1 MKPVALSLCLGAL
14 SACTTI
20 APATDVPALDQDA
33 QPSAEST
40 IKGVRYV
47 MVSVSDIDQTLEFYG
62 GAIGLDVTQ
71 RYRLNGSHYDPRL
84 VSAQSDDIEVALV
97 KLTNTYLKLVDFDPS
112 DMTRGAPRP
121 ISGPGYTH
129 ICFKSP
135 ATDPAFPKFA
145 AVGIDPISRGDAPVD
160 LFGAG
165 TEYFYG
171 NDLDGTMIEIEIDQ
185 RPRRDDAYWIG
196 HVANVT
202 PDIDRMVAFY
212 ETLLGYPVRRR
223 GALSDNAR
231 ADDIAD
237 IDDLKMQGAWF
248 ATKNIEL
255 EFWQFE
261 RPETPARTMPAK
273 LDSIG
278 YSAIAFEVTDLVAE
292 INRLTEAGVV
302 FANEPKTENG
312 WKSVFAYDPDGTLF
326 ALEQNISADKSESI
340 DDMLWIDPE
349 TF

>member
-1 MKPVALSLCLGAL
+1 MKRLATGLCVAVL

-20 APATDVPALDQDA
+20 APATEAPPTDTEVGINT
-33 QPSAEST
+33 EST

-47 MVSVSDIDQTLEFYG
+47 MVSVSDIDATLDFYG
-62 GAIGLDVTQ
+62 SAISLEVIR
-71 RYRLNGSHYDPRL
+71 RYRVTGDEFGTPLMEQTNDE
-84 VSAQSDDIEVALV
+84 VDVALV
-97 KLTNTYLKLVDFDPS
+97 KLTNTYLKLVDFDLDS
-112 DMTRGAPRP
+112 EESGAPRA
-121 ISGPGYTH
+121 ITGPGYTH

-135 ATDPAFPKFA
+135 STDPAFNKFDA
-145 AVGIDPISRGDAPVD
+145 AGIDAISRGGGPVD

-185 RPRRDDAYWIG
+185 RPRRDDSYWIG

-223 GALSDNAR
+223 GALSNNAR

-237 IDDLKMQGAWF
+237 IDGLEMKGAWF

-261 RPETPARTMPAK
+261 SPTTTARPEPAK
-273 LDSIG
+273 LDPIG
-278 YSAIAFEVTDLVAE
+278 YSAIAFEVTDLSAE
-292 INRLTEAGVV
+292 IARLTEAGVI
-302 FANEPKTENG
+302 FASEPRLENG

-326 ALEQNISADKSESI
+326 ALEQNVSADPSESI
-340 DDMLWIDPE
+340 DEMIWIDPA

>member
-1 MKPVALSLCLGAL
+1 MRFAILGACLGVLA
-14 SACTTI
+14 ACTSI
-20 APATDVPALDQDA
+20 APATGTPVLDQVSETR
-33 QPSAEST
+33 SAST
-40 IKGVRYV
+40 IKGVRYIL
-47 MVSVSDIDQTLEFYG
+47 VSVSDIDQTLDFYS
-62 GAIGLDVTQ
+62 GAIDLEVVQ
-71 RYRLNGSHYDPRL
+71 RYQLDSSHFGSNL
-84 VSAQSDDIEVALV
+84 VGEQSSEIEVALV
-97 KLTNTYLKLVDFDPS
+97 KLTNTYLKLVDFDPA
-112 DMTRGAPRP
+112 DTTREPPRP

-135 ATDPAFPKFA
+135 ATDPAFPKFQS
-145 AVGIDPISRGDAPVD
+145 VGIDPISRGDAPVD

-202 PDIDRMVAFY
+202 PDIDRIVEFY
-212 ETLLGYPVRRR
+212 ETLLGYSVRRR
-223 GALSDNAR
+223 GALSDNPR

-237 IDDLKMQGAWF
+237 IDDLKMRGAWF

-261 RPETPARTMPAK
+261 RPVTPARGSAAT
-273 LDSIG
+273 LDTIG
-278 YSAIAFEVTDLVAE
+278 YNAVAFEVADLDAE
-292 INRLTEAGVV
+292 IERLTKAGVV
-302 FANEPKTENG
+302 FASTPMLEKG
-312 WKSVFAYDPDGTLF
+312 WRTVFAYDPDGTLI
-326 ALEQNISADKSESI
+326 ALEQNIDAGASGSI
-340 DDMLWIDPE
+340 DEMFWIDPE